1 MKKLIHF
8 FISKIKFIVVIYFV
22 FQLILV
28 LTIHPNY
35 KSDALYYYNLAQ
47 ECIHINEFYPAKEQ
61 INEDYIVA
69 PLYINV
75 VIILLTV
82 HNSTFTI
89 SLFNLLLI
97 MIQLLVIYKI
107 TSKIFS
113 EYAAKISVLFY
124 ILYLNTIGLMLSN
137 YTELFFLLLVSSSVF
152 LFLLKNK
159 WSYLFSGILLGG
171 AIAVRPAAWALLIS
185 FIVLQI
191 YNVYKSKKFSFNYLF
206 LYSGVL
212 VVILC
217 FGVFTYSHFGKFEF
231 TSTTGPVNLLI
242 GANDDATGAF
252 NSTVFEKGKAGYIGN
267 PDTMT
272 YIQKGSFY
280 KLAALDWITSHPIKW
295 ILLAPLKFVHTF
307 GWDDIALSSLIGF
320 GDTNFARVLKIV
332 ITEQNFDK
340 ALPDANTFSKVFYFT
355 ILIATHLFYY
365 LILICI
371 LLGIYNLFKKKLM
384 NDGTILILL
393 FSFFSILM
401 VMITVG
407 TPRYKYPIF
416 MMLLPLASYFI
427 EMKLK
432 PGKQNIE

>member
-1 MKKLIHF
+1 
-8 FISKIKFIVVIYFV
+8 
-22 FQLILV
+22 
-28 LTIHPNY
+28 
-35 KSDALYYYNLAQ
+35 
-47 ECIHINEFYPAKEQ
+47 
-61 INEDYIVA
+61 
-69 PLYINV
+69 
-75 VIILLTV
+75 
-82 HNSTFTI
+82 
-89 SLFNLLLI
+89 
-97 MIQLLVIYKI
+97 
-107 TSKIFS
+107 
-113 EYAAKISVLFY
+113 
-124 ILYLNTIGLMLSN
+124 
-137 YTELFFLLLVSSSVF
+137 
-152 LFLLKNK
+152 
-159 WSYLFSGILLGG
+159 
-171 AIAVRPAAWALLIS
+171 
-185 FIVLQI
+185 
-191 YNVYKSKKFSFNYLF
+191 
-206 LYSGVL
+206 
-212 VVILC
+212 
-217 FGVFTYSHFGKFEF
+217 
-231 TSTTGPVNLLI
+231 
-242 GANDDATGAF
+242 
-252 NSTVFEKGKAGYIGN
+252 
-267 PDTMT
+267 MT

-432 PGKQNIE
+432 PGKQRIIITRELVFSSSS